1 MVAQIAP
8 LRNPDVMT
16 GAWLT
21 CRRARGGRSATTL
34 GCAPFPRR
42 GRPFAR
48 CATACSIP
56 AVNASTLSKPAT
68 GAARGLRQDRP
79 IFGIALINAAV
90 VIFTAM
96 DAVIKGVSETFP
108 TGQLVFFRN
117 LFAFGPILIFM
128 LHQSQVQLRTRHA
141 VGHLLR
147 GLFGVSAMYC
157 YFLSYKLLPL
167 SEAIALG
174 LSGPIFLTVLSI
186 PFLGERV
193 GLRRWSA
200 CIVGFLGVLVMTRP
214 NFATGGAGVWQPEAL
229 VPLLAAVFYALAMIS
244 IRKLTATEASGTI
257 VFYFTLF
264 ATLAGLATAPLGAVD
279 PELAWVWPAGGEWL
293 IVLTIGLM
301 GGCGQILITIA
312 FRSAPVSVV
321 APFDYMALVY
331 GFLLG
336 WMVFEEVPD
345 WYLMIGGATVVA
357 SGIYIVHREAVVAR
371 QRRRQQAE
379 SPLPVDA

>member
-1 MVAQIAP
+1 MPA
-8 LRNPDVMT
+8 
-16 GAWLT
+16 
-21 CRRARGGRSATTL
+21 C
-34 GCAPFPRR
+34 
-42 GRPFAR
+42 R
-48 CATACSIP
+48 CASLVLNAPVSPTSVSLKS
-56 AVNASTLSKPAT
+56 AVK
-68 GAARGLRQDRP
+68 AAQPVLRQDRP
-79 IFGIALINAAV
+79 IFGIALINLAV
-90 VIFTAM
+90 VVFTSM
-96 DAVIKGVSETFP
+96 DAVIKLVSETFP

-117 LFAFGPILIFM
+117 LFAFGPILVFM
-128 LHQSQVQLRTRHA
+128 LSQGALQFRTRHA
-141 VGHLLR
+141 LGHLAR

-167 SEAIALG
+167 SDAIALG
-174 LSGPIFLTVLSI
+174 LSGPIFLTILSI

-200 CIVGFLGVLVMTRP
+200 CIVGFIGVLIMTRP
-214 NFATGGAGVWQPEAL
+214 NLLFMGAGVWQAEAL

-244 IRKLTATEASGTI
+244 IRKLTATEGSGTI

-279 PELAWVWPAGGEWL
+279 PELAWVWPSGAEWL
-293 IVLTIGLM
+293 IVLAIGLM

-312 FRSAPVSVV
+312 FRCAPVSVV

-345 WYLMIGGATVVA
+345 WYLIVGGATVVA
-357 SGIYIVHREAVVAR
+357 SGLYIVHREAVVAR
-371 QRRRQQAE
+371 QRRRQQAQ
-379 SPLPVDA
+379 SPLPVEA

>member
-1 MVAQIAP
+1 MNAP
-8 LRNPDVMT
+8 VSLK
-16 GAWLT
+16 
-21 CRRARGGRSATTL
+21 S
-34 GCAPFPRR
+34 
-42 GRPFAR
+42 
-48 CATACSIP
+48 
-56 AVNASTLSKPAT
+56 
-68 GAARGLRQDRP
+68 AARKAPVLRQDRP
-79 IFGIALINAAV
+79 IFGIMLINAAV
-90 VIFTAM
+90 VVFTSM

-117 LFAFGPILIFM
+117 LFAFGPILVFM
-128 LHQSQVQLRTRHA
+128 LSQGGLQLRTRHA
-141 VGHLLR
+141 WGHLAR
-147 GLFGVSAMYC
+147 GLFGVAAMYC

-167 SEAIALG
+167 SDAIALG

-200 CIVGFLGVLVMTRP
+200 CIVGFIGVLIMTRP
-214 NFATGGAGVWQPEAL
+214 DTLFGGAGVWQAAAL

-244 IRKLTATEASGTI
+244 IRRLTATESSGSI

-279 PELAWVWPAGGEWL
+279 PELAWVWPSGAEWL
-293 IVLTIGLM
+293 VVLAIGLM

-312 FRSAPVSVV
+312 FRCAPVSVV

-336 WMVFEEVPD
+336 WMVFAEVPD
-345 WYLMIGGATVVA
+345 WYLIVGGATVVA
-357 SGIYIVHREAVVAR
+357 SGIYIVHRETVVAR
-371 QRRRQQAE
+371 ERRRRQAE
-379 SPLPVDA
+379 SPLPVEA